1 MTQDRRPPP
10 SLPLTSVPTGRDGG
24 GLVLLI
30 AVRCAATPL
39 LAQRGG
45 RSVPPPVAPRAAAPV
60 ELTGYWV
67 SVVTEDWR
75 WRMVT
80 PAKGDYDSVPL
91 NANGRRVADTWDP
104 KSDEAAGEQCRSY
117 GAPAIMRVPGRIHIT
132 WENDTTLAI
141 ETEAGT
147 QSRVLRFSSPGPPPA
162 AATINAETAAR
173 AEKPTSAGS
182 ASSALTVVEPTWQG
196 QSVAQWELGGG
207 GGMFGVGRAKPS
219 GGLKVVTTRLRPGY
233 LRRNGVPYSATALVT
248 EYFNALPHE
257 DNGDTW
263 LVVTTVVTD
272 PQYLTGRFITSSHFK
287 KLPDGRAW
295 RPTPCRAS

>member
-1 MTQDRRPPP
+1 M
-10 SLPLTSVPTGRDGG
+10 
-24 GLVLLI
+24 LV
-30 AVRCAATPL
+30 VVAALFAAMPL

-45 RSVPPPVAPRAAAPV
+45 RGAPPPVAPRAAAPV
-60 ELTGYWV
+60 DLTGYWV

-117 GAPAIMRVPGRIHIT
+117 GAPAIMRVPGRIHVT
-132 WENDTTLAI
+132 WENDTTLTI

-147 QSRVLRFSSPGPPPA
+147 QSRLLRFPP
-162 AATINAETAAR
+162 
-173 AEKPTSAGS
+173 
-182 ASSALTVVEPTWQG
+182 SSAASGGRGVAGEATWQG

-207 GGMFGVGRAKPS
+207 GGLFGVGRAKPS
-219 GGLKVVTTRLRPGY
+219 GALKVVTARLRPGY
-233 LRRNGVPYSATALVT
+233 LRKNGVPYSANALVT
-248 EYFNALPHE
+248 EYFNALPRE

-287 KLPDGRAW
+287 KLPDGSAW